1 MKYSKSDSLEE
12 ERKSKTQVP
21 VIDTEAQNLR
31 LMEAMVIP
39 LDYEVLL
46 FHGSKM

>member
-12 ERKSKTQVP
+12 ERKSKTQIP
-21 VIDTEAQNLR
+21 VIDAEAQTLR
-31 LMEAMVIP
+31 LMEAMLIP
-39 LDYEVLL
+39 LDYGVLL